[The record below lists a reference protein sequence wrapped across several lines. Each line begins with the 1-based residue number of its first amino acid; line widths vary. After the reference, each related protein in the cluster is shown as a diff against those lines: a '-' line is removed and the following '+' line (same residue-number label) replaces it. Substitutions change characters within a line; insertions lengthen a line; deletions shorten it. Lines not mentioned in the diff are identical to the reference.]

1 MLGITESHRSKKGPH
16 YFILPSKYGG
26 NIDVSSHPVG
36 SNCLSAM
43 DKNRFRSKV
52 HYTTMPK
59 VSSVNFT
66 LVATNM
72 LYTTDTRLFYRIFD
86 SNVIFHT
93 KSHVTKH
100 EF

>member
-1 MLGITESHRSKKGPH
+1 MLGMTEWYRPKKGPR
-16 YFILPSKYGG
+16 YFLLPSKYGW
-26 NIDVSSHPVG
+26 NIDVNSHPGG
-36 SNCLSAM
+36 SNCLSAI

-72 LYTTDTRLFYRIFD
+72 LYNRDWWKMPLFL
-86 SNVIFHT
+86 
-93 KSHVTKH
+93 KSKRRNS
-100 EF
+100 FLYI

>member
-1 MLGITESHRSKKGPH
+1 MDLVIF
-16 YFILPSKYGG
+16 YFLQSMDPG
-26 NIDVSSHPVG
+26 G

-43 DKNRFRSKV
+43 DKNRFRAKV

-72 LYTTDTRLFYRIFD
+72 LYNRD
-86 SNVIFHT
+86 
-93 KSHVTKH
+93 
-100 EF
+100 